1 MSQTLWTYGKHEWR
15 LNCLTNNAFA
25 SWEAEGFV
33 FSDNEKQFILSL
45 VERVDIGELT
55 WDEAVDI
62 IKEKRHANND
72 NYAVSV

>member
-1 MSQTLWTYGKHEWR
+1 M
-15 LNCLTNNAFA
+15 TNNAFA
-25 SWEAEGFV
+25 SWEAEGFT

-62 IKEKRHANND
+62 IKEKRHENND